1 MYCVIQEIELK
12 KENQYG
18 RYKELKAYE
27 SRFTINNIEHLTY
40 SYTYSDERFKRPMKK
55 AYKIS
60 IHQSYRENGKVKKKQ
75 WVICTMEYYDI
86 AQGTTYIGDYFIF
99 SNWEKKL
106 EALGLSEDELCDLVY
121 KKLDPLIEH
130 IQSEFQETEE
140 YKTYQEHRATIN
152 KYSKTKEAFESVY
165 GDNTYD
171 YCYDV
176 FGELRNEKKLEE
188 IKEQYKQ
195 QREYR
200 RSYYENYKSN
210 HNNYDFSG
218 YLKTSSSTYKEEEK
232 EYLKT
237 IYKAAAMKL
246 HPDLKKDNGE
256 GMKFLNK
263 LKDEWGI

>member
-18 RYKELKAYE
+18 EYKELKVYE
-27 SRFTINNIEHLTY
+27 SRFTINNIERLKY
-40 SYTYSDERFKRPMKK
+40 SYTYSNERFKRPIKK

-86 AQGTTYIGDYFIF
+86 AQGTTYIKDYFTS
-99 SNWEKKL
+99 SNWEEKL
-106 EALGLSEDELCDLVY
+106 KDIGLTEDELCELVY
-121 KKLDPLIEH
+121 KKLDSLIEN
-130 IQSEFQETEE
+130 IQSEFQGTEE
-140 YKTYQEHRATIN
+140 YKVKQ
-152 KYSKTKEAFESVY
+152 KYDKITTLYIAHKHQFEDKY
-165 GDNTYD
+165 GEDTYD
-171 YCYDV
+171 YCYDI
-176 FGELRNEKKLEE
+176 FGELRNKEKLEE

-210 HNNYDFSG
+210 YSDYDFSG
-218 YLKTSSSTYKEEEK
+218 YLKTSASTYTEEEK
-232 EYLKT
+232 SYLKK

-246 HPDLKKDNGE
+246 HPDTTKDNGE

-263 LKDEWGI
+263 LKEKWGI

>member
-18 RYKELKAYE
+18 RYKELKVYE
-27 SRFTINNIEHLTY
+27 SRFTINNIEHLKY

-86 AQGTTYIGDYFIF
+86 AQGTTYIGDYFTS
-99 SNWEKKL
+99 SNWKKKL
-106 EALGLSEDELCDLVY
+106 KSLGISEDELYDLVY

-130 IQSEFQETEE
+130 IQNEFHKTEE
-140 YKTYQEHRATIN
+140 YKTHQKHEAIIN
-152 KYSKTKEAFESVY
+152 KYLKNKEAFESVY

-176 FGELRNEKKLEE
+176 FGELRNKKKLEE
-188 IKEQYKQ
+188 IKDDYQK
-195 QREYR
+195 QREYQ

-210 HNNYDFSG
+210 YSNYNFGG
-218 YLKTSSSTYKEEEK
+218 YSKTNTSTYKEEEK
-232 EYLKT
+232 QYLKT

-246 HPDLKKDNGE
+246 HPDIKKDNGE

>member
-18 RYKELKAYE
+18 GYKELKAYE
-27 SRFTINNIEHLTY
+27 SRFTMYNEEHVKY
-40 SYTYSDERFKRPMKK
+40 SYDYTGGRFKRPMKK

-60 IHQSYRENGKVKKKQ
+60 IHHSYREKGKVKKKQ

-86 AQGTTYIGDYFIF
+86 AQGTTYIGDYFI
-99 SNWEKKL
+99 SSKWEEKL
-106 EALGLSEDELCDLVY
+106 KSIGVSEDELYDLVY

-130 IQSEFQETEE
+130 IQNEFHKTEE
-140 YKTYQEHRATIN
+140 YKTHQEHEAIIN
-152 KYSKTKEAFESVY
+152 KYLKDKGAFESVY

-176 FGELRNEKKLEE
+176 FGQVRNEKKLQE

-210 HNNYDFSG
+210 YNDYFKGSYHEN
-218 YLKTSSSTYKEEEK
+218 KVSTYTEEEK
-232 EYLKT
+232 SYLKK

-246 HPDLKKDNGE
+246 HPDTAKDNGE
-256 GMKFLNK
+256 GMKFLNN
-263 LKDEWGI
+263 LKEKWGI